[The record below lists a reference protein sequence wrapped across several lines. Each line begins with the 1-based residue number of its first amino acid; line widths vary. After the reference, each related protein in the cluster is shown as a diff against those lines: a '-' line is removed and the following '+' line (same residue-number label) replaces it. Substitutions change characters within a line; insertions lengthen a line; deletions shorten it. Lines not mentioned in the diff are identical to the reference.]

1 MSEITWIKL
10 VTNVYTNKKINQIR
24 KMKNGDSFFTVWII
38 LLCIA
43 GDANADGEVVIAQD
57 VPYTDEMLASEMR
70 EPLEIV
76 NEALAIF
83 ERFKMIVRT
92 DGVIK
97 LANWEK
103 YQSVD
108 KLAEIR
114 ESNRIAQQRRR
125 EKLRDKV
132 NDTSMT
138 SQASDNDKSYDC
150 HVTESDTSYDSHMTV
165 IEKSRDV
172 SSDCH
177 AENSDC
183 HDTDKDIDIDTDIE
197 VDIDA
202 DAEGEGDAE
211 GGGTETVPASAACPY
226 AKIKEMYHLLCPSFP
241 TIKNIEGKRR
251 QAVAA
256 RWREFPSLDTFAE
269 LFRAAEASDY
279 LKRNV
284 KTWARFDWL
293 MTPTYF
299 PRVLEHMYDDDYSTQ
314 QTQTQPQE
322 RPKPKQT
329 EPGKL
334 TLGEDSSFDIDE
346 LFTMSVKRSYG
357 GIDPR
362 ETGITYGD
370 NAGGAQ

>member
-10 VTNVYTNKKINQIR
+10 VTSIYTNKKINQIR
-24 KMKNGDSFFTVWII
+24 GMQNGDSFFTVWII
-38 LLCIA
+38 LMCIA

-57 VPYTDEMLASEMR
+57 VPYTEEMLASETR

-76 NEALAIF
+76 KEALAIF
-83 ERFKMIVRT
+83 ERFRMIVRT

-108 KLAEIR
+108 RMAEIR
-114 ESNRIAQQRRR
+114 EYNRLARQRSRASR
-125 EKLRDKV
+125 SSEKV
-132 NDTSMT
+132 NDNPSECQTNVNDNVNEMSMT
-138 SQASDNDKSYDC
+138 CQRC
-150 HVTESDTSYDSHMTV
+150 QDT
-165 IEKSRDV
+165 
-172 SSDCH
+172 
-177 AENSDC
+177 
-183 HDTDKDIDIDTDIE
+183 DIDIDIDKDKDIE
-197 VDIDA
+197 VDIDVDA

-226 AKIKEMYHLLCPSFP
+226 AQIKEMYHLLCPSFP

-314 QTQTQPQE
+314 QTQPQE
-322 RPKPKQT
+322 RPKPKQP

-334 TLGEDSSFDIDE
+334 TLGEDSSFDMDE
-346 LFTMSVKRSYG
+346 FFTMAVKRSYG